1 MYRLFNKSLSFRSKL
16 LERSPR
22 VRVIQ
27 KKYFMNKSLS
37 LLTILL
43 ISGITFANASD
54 NPSTMAVLKNGS
66 TFRLLYKGIKQSD
79 VKVLILNEENQIVF
93 SEKIKSTDGFARPY
107 NFSNLPEGHYS
118 IQVKNGAIT
127 QTETVNY
134 HIRKEEKAMH
144 LLRLP
149 GSAKYVL
156 SVPDNGS
163 ENLSVTIFNDMN
175 QVLYK
180 NSENISGD
188 FARIYNL
195 AGHSG
200 NFRFVVKDGKGQTNS
215 IIK

>member
-1 MYRLFNKSLSFRSKL
+1 
-16 LERSPR
+16 
-22 VRVIQ
+22 
-27 KKYFMNKSLS
+27 MNKSLS

-43 ISGITFANASD
+43 IGGITFANAFE
-54 NPSTMAVLKNGS
+54 NPNTMAVLENGS
-66 TFRLLYKGIKQSD
+66 TFRLLYKGMKPSD
-79 VKVLILNEENQIVF
+79 VKVLILNDENQIVF

-118 IQVKNGAIT
+118 IQVKNGDIT

-134 HIRKEEKAMH
+134 HIRKEKKAMH

-149 GSAKYVL
+149 GSPKYVL
-156 SVPDNGS
+156 SVPNKGS
-163 ENLSVTIFNDMN
+163 ENLSVTIFNDLN
-175 QVLYK
+175 QVLY
-180 NSENISGD
+180 NSSENISGD

-195 AGHSG
+195 EGHSG

>member
-1 MYRLFNKSLSFRSKL
+1 
-16 LERSPR
+16 
-22 VRVIQ
+22 
-27 KKYFMNKSLS
+27 MNKSLS

-43 ISGITFANASD
+43 ISGITFANAFD

-66 TFRLLYKGIKQSD
+66 TFRLLYKGMKQSD
-79 VKVLILNEENQIVF
+79 VKVLILNDANQIVF

-134 HIRKEEKAMH
+134 HIIKEEEKAMH

-156 SVPDNGS
+156 SVPNNGS
-163 ENLSVTIFNDMN
+163 ENLSVTIFNDLN
-175 QVLYK
+175 QVLYR

-195 AGHSG
+195 EGQSG